1 MSDETREQAALWVE
15 GRGGGMGKLRA
26 DGFDSKGKKIA
37 ACLPACL
44 TCLCSPIERLPRRES
59 SIRKRTGLEWRDS
72 TSLKANEARSYFHG
86 SPFLPP
92 SSVCPTNGILSEKK
106 KKEINL
112 EIY

>member
-37 ACLPACL
+37 ACL

-92 SSVCPTNGILSEKK
+92 SPLPLLSARRMEFCRKK

>member
-1 MSDETREQAALWVE
+1 MG
-15 GRGGGMGKLRA
+15 GRQGRMGKLRA

-37 ACLPACL
+37 ACL

-92 SSVCPTNGILSEKK
+92 SSVCPTNGILSKKK

>member
-1 MSDETREQAALWVE
+1 MG
-15 GRGGGMGKLRA
+15 GRQGRMGKLRA

-92 SSVCPTNGILSEKK
+92 SSVWPTNGILSKK
-106 KKEINL
+106 KKKRL
-112 EIY
+112 T

>member
-92 SSVCPTNGILSEKK
+92 SSVCPTNGILSGKK
-106 KKEINL
+106 KRD
-112 EIY
+112 